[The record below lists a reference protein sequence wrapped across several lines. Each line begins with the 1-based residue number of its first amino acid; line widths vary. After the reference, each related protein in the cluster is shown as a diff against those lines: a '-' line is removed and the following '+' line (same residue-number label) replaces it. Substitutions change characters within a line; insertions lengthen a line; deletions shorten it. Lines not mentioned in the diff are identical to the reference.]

1 MNSEGRIVMLANA
14 GHKPLDTRIFHKE
27 ALSLAGAGFRV
38 TLIIPHS
45 ESIEKNGI
53 QVKAVP
59 LPRRGWEQLVLCP
72 WRIFRLALKEP
83 RSSVFQLHDSELL
96 LAGIALRWSG
106 RKVIYDAH
114 EDTPLQISYQHW
126 VPSLIKPL
134 YILLYRLLEKIA
146 GWCFRY
152 IIVAEPV
159 IAKYFPSSKVVLI
172 RNFPR
177 TDSFQREV
185 NYATREQSLMYV
197 GLLSKPRGVVE
208 MLEGH
213 RLASENVK
221 VKLVLGGKFAPA
233 TLERDLLSR
242 YHVDYRAWLP
252 YEEMINA
259 LYMASIGIIVP
270 HPIERYK
277 TNYPV
282 KLFEYMAA
290 GLPVIASKEG
300 ESATFVREAEAGILV
315 DPLKPEQI
323 AEAIIQLASD
333 PAKAEAM
340 GKRGR
345 NLIFQKYNWE
355 SEAAKLIQL
364 HQQLRDE

>member
-27 ALSLAGAGFRV
+27 ALSLTAAGFRV

-45 ESIEKNGI
+45 ESFEKQGV

-59 LPRRGWEQLVLCP
+59 LPRKGWEQLVLCP
-72 WRIFRLALKEP
+72 WRIFRMALHEP
-83 RSSVFQLHDSELL
+83 RSSVFHLHDSELL
-96 LAGIALRWSG
+96 VAGIALRCTG
-106 RKVIYDAH
+106 RKVVYDAH

-126 VPSLIKPL
+126 IPGVVKPFYAL
-134 YILLYRLLEKIA
+134 FYRLLEKIA
-146 GWCFRY
+146 GWCFDAV
-152 IIVAEPV
+152 IVAEPV
-159 IAKYFPSSKVVLI
+159 IARYFPASKVALI

-177 TDSFQREV
+177 KDSFGQEVIYSLRE
-185 NYATREQSLMYV
+185 RSMIYV

-213 RLASENVK
+213 RIANERTPLRF
-221 VKLVLGGKFAPA
+221 VLGGKFAPA
-233 TLERDLLSR
+233 SLENDLLSR
-242 YHVDYRAWLP
+242 YKVDYQSWLP
-252 YEEMINA
+252 YDEMIRA
-259 LYMASIGIIVP
+259 LYAAAIGIIVP

-290 GLPVIASKEG
+290 GLPVIASREG
-300 ESATFVREAEAGILV
+300 ESATFVREADAGILV
-315 DPLKPEQI
+315 DPTDAAQI
-323 AEAIIQLASD
+323 AAAITQLLSD
-333 PAKAEAM
+333 PVSAEAM

-345 NLIFQKYNWE
+345 KLILEKYNWE
-355 SEAAKLIQL
+355 SEATQLVQL
-364 HQQLRDE
+364 HQQLRDA